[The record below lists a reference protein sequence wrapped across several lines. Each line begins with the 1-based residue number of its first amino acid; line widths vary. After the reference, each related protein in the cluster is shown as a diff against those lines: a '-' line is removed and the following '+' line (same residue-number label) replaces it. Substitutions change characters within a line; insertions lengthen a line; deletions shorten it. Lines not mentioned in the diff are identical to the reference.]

1 MPYAFVAAGLVLL
14 IVGSETVVRGGVGLA
29 AALRLS
35 PLLIGLVIVSAGTS
49 APELVVSLN
58 AALKGAPDI
67 AVGNVV
73 GSNILN
79 TLLILGLGALIR
91 PLPAPPKIVWRDGL
105 VMAAASLALL
115 AIARTGHLSAHTGFV
130 LLAAF
135 ALYIVLAFFT
145 DWRRAGGASAP
156 EARARKLAG
165 DGQGYVVVSLFLLIL
180 GFVALYVGARIV
192 VDGSVALAR
201 SFQMPE
207 ALIALTVIALGTS
220 LPELITTVVASV
232 RGQSQLAIGHLIG
245 SNIFNILAV
254 LGTTAAIRPVTIS
267 PALAG
272 ADIWVMAGAAV
283 LLIPIM
289 ATGWRVTRGQGFFL
303 ALLYF
308 IYLGFLG
315 WREGLIHL
323 PMFG

>member
-1 MPYAFVAAGLVLL
+1 M
-14 IVGSETVVRGGVGLA
+14 
-29 AALRLS
+29 
-35 PLLIGLVIVSAGTS
+35 
-49 APELVVSLN
+49 
-58 AALKGAPDI
+58 
-67 AVGNVV
+67 
-73 GSNILN
+73 
-79 TLLILGLGALIR
+79 
-91 PLPAPPKIVWRDGL
+91 
-105 VMAAASLALL
+105 
-115 AIARTGHLSAHTGFV
+115 

-267 PALAG
+267 PAGGPTSGSWRAPPCCSSPSWRPAG
-272 ADIWVMAGAAV
+272 ASRAGRASSWHCSISSISAFSAGAKD
-283 LLIPIM
+283 
-289 ATGWRVTRGQGFFL
+289 
-303 ALLYF
+303 
-308 IYLGFLG
+308 
-315 WREGLIHL
+315 
-323 PMFG
+323 

>member
-115 AIARTGHLSAHTGFV
+115 AIARTG
-130 LLAAF
+130 
-135 ALYIVLAFFT
+135 I
-145 DWRRAGGASAP
+145 
-156 EARARKLAG
+156 
-165 DGQGYVVVSLFLLIL
+165 
-180 GFVALYVGARIV
+180 
-192 VDGSVALAR
+192 
-201 SFQMPE
+201 
-207 ALIALTVIALGTS
+207 
-220 LPELITTVVASV
+220 
-232 RGQSQLAIGHLIG
+232 
-245 SNIFNILAV
+245 
-254 LGTTAAIRPVTIS
+254 
-267 PALAG
+267 
-272 ADIWVMAGAAV
+272 
-283 LLIPIM
+283 
-289 ATGWRVTRGQGFFL
+289 
-303 ALLYF
+303 
-308 IYLGFLG
+308 
-315 WREGLIHL
+315 
-323 PMFG
+323 